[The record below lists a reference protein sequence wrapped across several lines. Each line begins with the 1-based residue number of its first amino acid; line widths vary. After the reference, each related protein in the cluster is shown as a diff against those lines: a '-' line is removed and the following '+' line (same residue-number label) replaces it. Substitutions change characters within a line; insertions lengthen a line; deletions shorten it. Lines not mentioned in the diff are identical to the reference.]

1 MEFYYLS
8 IKVKNCVKNNS
19 IRYLVVDYDDDSR
32 AVLKVT
38 SKSILICDIFTF
50 FKHFNVLC

>member
-19 IRYLVVDYDDDSR
+19 IRYLVVDYDDESR
-32 AVLKVT
+32 AVLKLLL
-38 SKSILICDIFTF
+38 KAY
-50 FKHFNVLC
+50 